1 MMAAILPVMYG
12 VRHYD
17 LKKFFAG
24 RAPTVFKR
32 EFLFKA
38 ACSTAPMR
46 SFALLRSRPLRS
58 RVSLSVRRGGRLDK
72 EAALATRGRRAGAA

>member
-1 MMAAILPVMYG
+1 MAAILPVMYG

-32 EFLFKA
+32 EFLFKT
-38 ACSTAPMR
+38 ACSTATNAFLVPSPTGCMR
-46 SFALLRSRPLRS
+46 SPPNSC
-58 RVSLSVRRGGRLDK
+58 GK
-72 EAALATRGRRAGAA
+72 